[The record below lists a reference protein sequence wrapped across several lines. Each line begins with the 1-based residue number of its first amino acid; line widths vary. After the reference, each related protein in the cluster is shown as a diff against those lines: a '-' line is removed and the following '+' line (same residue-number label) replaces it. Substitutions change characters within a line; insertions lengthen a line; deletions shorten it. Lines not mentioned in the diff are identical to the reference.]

1 VQVEVGFAGE
11 LLVEDRDQ
19 VLVQFHDVQLPAAGQ
34 QALGQRALA
43 WADFQQAVFGLGM
56 DGAQDAIDYASVMQE
71 VLPEALARPVLVMLS
86 HIRVSA
92 I

>member
-1 VQVEVGFAGE
+1 MQVEVGLAGE

-19 VLVQFHDVQLPAAGQ
+19 VLVQFHHVQLAAAGE

-43 WADFQQAVFGLGM
+43 RADFQQAVFWLGM
-56 DGAQDAIDYASVMQE
+56 DGAQDTVDHASVVQE
-71 VLPEALARPVLVMLS
+71 VLPEALARPVLVMLG